1 MKTKESL
8 LQNFREVLVDLKEFL
23 NYQKNIG
30 NKGFHLSSLG
40 TDKATLY
47 QTIGMDSS
55 DTRACEERLTTLKAI
70 RNQLTTCERCKL
82 HFERRNIVMG
92 QGNENAKLFFVGE
105 APGRDEDIK
114 GEPFVGKAG
123 QLLTRIIN
131 AINLTREDV
140 YISNIIKCRPP
151 GNRNPEPDEIAACK
165 PFLVKQI
172 QAIKPEI
179 ICTLGTFATQTLLEE
194 DKKISELRGRFH
206 HYDGIKLLPTYH
218 PAFLLR
224 NPNFKRHVWE
234 DMQMIQKEY
243 LLLTSNSNNMY
254 THDF

>member
-8 LQNFREVLVDLKEFL
+8 LQDFREILVDLKEFL

-30 NKGFHLSSLG
+30 MEGFHFSSG
-40 TDKATLY
+40 VIDKATLY
-47 QTIGMDSS
+47 QTIEMDGS

-70 RNQLTTCERCKL
+70 RNQLTGCKRCKL
-82 HFERRNIVMG
+82 HLERRNIVVG
-92 QGNENAKLFFVGE
+92 EGKENAKLFFVGE

-131 AINLTREDV
+131 AINLAREDV

-165 PFLVKQI
+165 PFLIEQI
-172 QAIKPEI
+172 QVIKPEV
-179 ICTLGTFATQTLLEE
+179 ICTLGTCATQTLLGTDE
-194 DKKISELRGRFH
+194 KISELRGRLH
-206 HYDGIKLLPTYH
+206 HYDGIKLIPTYH

-224 NPNFKRHVWE
+224 NPNFRRHVWE

-243 LLLTSNSNNMY
+243 LLLTSN
-254 THDF
+254 